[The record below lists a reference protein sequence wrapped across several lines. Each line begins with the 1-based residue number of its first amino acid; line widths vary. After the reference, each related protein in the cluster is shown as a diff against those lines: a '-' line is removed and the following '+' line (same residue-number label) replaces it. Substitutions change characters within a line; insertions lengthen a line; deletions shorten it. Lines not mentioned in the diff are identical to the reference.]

1 MAQHHRHVLLD
12 CLIDF
17 RRDAGEVQ
25 QSNYYSSMARMGTYL
40 AVEPTPSSNDNTPE
54 ESKLESGDI

>member
-1 MAQHHRHVLLD
+1 MAQYHRHVLLD

-25 QSNYYSSMARMGTYL
+25 QSNYYGSMGTYL
-40 AVEPTPSSNDNTPE
+40 AVERTPSSNDNTPE

>member
-1 MAQHHRHVLLD
+1 MVAQYHRHFLLD
-12 CLIDF
+12 CSIEF

-25 QSNYYSSMARMGTYL
+25 QSNYYSSIGTYL
-40 AVEPTPSSNDNTPE
+40 AVEPTPSSNDNTPK